1 MAALNHQIAAKA
13 VRTEAKKH
21 EFFSLPSFSELRGNC
36 PNYNAPSVLYC
47 RDMLCCEQFVHLSIM
62 SCSPNLNSG
71 FIWKMMRKLSKSS
84 IQYTFPDFSMKDQV
98 PVGQIGQNQGVA
110 PTVMVVAPQTRNQSR
125 WLQFLVSKK
134 AQIILGSIQFFLGIL
149 SIAFNVSI

>member
-1 MAALNHQIAAKA
+1 
-13 VRTEAKKH
+13 
-21 EFFSLPSFSELRGNC
+21 
-36 PNYNAPSVLYC
+36 
-47 RDMLCCEQFVHLSIM
+47 
-62 SCSPNLNSG
+62 
-71 FIWKMMRKLSKSS
+71 MMRKLSKYS

-98 PVGQIGQNQGVA
+98 PVGQVGQNQGVS
-110 PTVMVVAPQTRNQSR
+110 PTVMVVAPQSR

>member
-1 MAALNHQIAAKA
+1 
-13 VRTEAKKH
+13 
-21 EFFSLPSFSELRGNC
+21 
-36 PNYNAPSVLYC
+36 
-47 RDMLCCEQFVHLSIM
+47 
-62 SCSPNLNSG
+62 
-71 FIWKMMRKLSKSS
+71 MMRKLSKSS
-84 IQYTFPDFSMKDQV
+84 IQYFIPEFSMKDQV
-98 PVGQIGQNQGVA
+98 PVGQVGQNQGVA